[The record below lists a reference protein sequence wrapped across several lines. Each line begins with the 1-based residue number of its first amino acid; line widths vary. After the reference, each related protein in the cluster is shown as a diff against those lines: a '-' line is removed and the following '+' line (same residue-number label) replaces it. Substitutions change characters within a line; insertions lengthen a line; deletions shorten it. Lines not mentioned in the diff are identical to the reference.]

1 MAKKQILSDEQLR
14 EAAVKYVDR
23 RSAQAGGVKEALR
36 GLQCK
41 TIPVLLGWGKVS
53 WLSVTGLFS
62 RALLLGVA
70 ASMPIFVRKVLAG
83 TPAGNSRPSDVLL
96 STFAKLDA
104 VDLVLAALAVASTF
118 IPKVID
124 AFAKQKPTGRKHVP
138 FTDLTTAIE
147 QMPEIDIDGRGRD
160 GQSDVAVSLALN
172 STLRA
177 LREEMA
183 ELVDDLG
190 RERITEATLL
200 VFDSPRGTQMVVRAR
215 TATNE
220 PVGRPVESF
229 RLLAYYV
236 ALLGRPFVEH
246 DFLHPSNPF
255 PAKRL
260 TVPGSQR
267 VDYRSVLYL
276 PVMGSEVV
284 EIPMPAGVQGT
295 PIRQVVDNVMGV
307 ICVHCAKPY
316 RFWRFG
322 DHRKP
327 HDGFGTIA
335 YARALPYIALV
346 TRLIEGRAPKVTL
359 ESK

>member
-1 MAKKQILSDEQLR
+1 
-14 EAAVKYVDR
+14 
-23 RSAQAGGVKEALR
+23 
-36 GLQCK
+36 
-41 TIPVLLGWGKVS
+41 
-53 WLSVTGLFS
+53 
-62 RALLLGVA
+62 
-70 ASMPIFVRKVLAG
+70 MPAI
-83 TPAGNSRPSDVLL
+83 DV
-96 STFAKLDA
+96 
-104 VDLVLAALAVASTF
+104 
-118 IPKVID
+118 
-124 AFAKQKPTGRKHVP
+124 
-138 FTDLTTAIE
+138 
-147 QMPEIDIDGRGRD
+147 DGRGRD
-160 GQSDVAVSLALN
+160 GRSDVAVSLALN

-200 VFDSPRGTQMVVRAR
+200 VFDDPQGTRMVVRAR

-236 ALLGRPFVEH
+236 GLRGRPFVEH

-260 TVPGSQR
+260 TVPGAQK

-276 PVMGSEVV
+276 PIMGSEV
-284 EIPMPAGVQGT
+284 EEAPMPPGVQGT
-295 PIRQVVDNVMGV
+295 PTRRVVDNVMGV

-322 DHRKP
+322 DHSKP

-346 TRLIEGRAPKVTL
+346 TRLIEGHAPKVKM
-359 ESK
+359 ESQ